1 MSGGDM
7 ATQTPQI
14 VEFPSIR
21 RAGQG
26 GPAPARFH
34 ERFGADNHVLDP
46 AWPRITTQVSEA
58 SFAPRRDG
66 LRVLLINAP
75 IREWSYPNILP
86 IGHAYVAAVAA
97 MDGHTIDVLDL
108 NAERKQPVKSSPE
121 AFIQWVESRV
131 TETLERQRPDV
142 IGLGGII
149 TQYSW
154 IRRIARLCRS
164 VHPDVPIV
172 LGGGIASSM
181 PEFMV
186 RRLGV
191 DAVVQEEGEIT
202 FSELLHR
209 LERRASL
216 EGVKGVAYRHLI
228 RPGEWDV
235 RNNGL
240 RPSLPSRALGLDTL
254 PWPLRSRWAEDE
266 VYKINPVGH
275 LNWQTKWIDGASVA
289 PGQYS
294 LSMIASRG
302 CPYASKACDYA
313 VAADTPIL
321 RADFSWTPAS
331 DLAAGD
337 KILTVTEYPAGK
349 DRRWTVATVQARFDR
364 RAEGFSIETTG
375 GNVVG
380 SEEHPWLARVRG
392 GRDNGQIRWVE
403 TRDLKVGWDL
413 SMVAP
418 PEEAPDLDSLEYRRG
433 YIRGLFEGDGTFH
446 KGLHRA
452 SGRMWPH
459 ARLALTD
466 GEALDRFVKYCDG
479 FGIRTKRGP
488 FLNAGKKPME
498 KVWLSGVEPVNL
510 LDEILQEPIDNRQS
524 AAGYLAG
531 MYDAEGTRYVSK
543 HTAITRFCQ
552 RPGPVLERVLE
563 AISMLKLPFVRE
575 KPRRSDG
582 LVSVRLA
589 SQHGSVDTIRFF
601 AMTRPAIMRKC
612 SVDGLSLKSRWV
624 TITAIRSVGDVRM
637 IDLQTTARTFVA
649 GPVISHNCYA
659 AYLGK
664 TYRLRSPR
672 EVVDE
677 MEYLKQRYGAA
688 YIHFLDD
695 LLMTDYRWA
704 LEFVEALRERKR
716 TTGFEVLWG
725 GTCRTNIV
733 ADDVI
738 RAKREGRPHMLEQAW
753 EVGMR
758 QAGYGVES
766 ASPTILKNIDK
777 SGQTLEK
784 MEIAIQETQRVLG
797 YADCSFM
804 IGSPGE
810 SKSTVQET
818 VDFCRKVGLKPEVFF
833 FTTAYPGTSFWDLAM
848 SKGLIRKAVTGQP
861 GPADEDMVEQYFLR
875 LGEQGEEVRTN
886 FSDLPDQDV
895 IDLSW
900 WAVTELGGQNTVR
913 HPHTGE
919 QQKRT
924 QAVRGASRADV

>member
-1 MSGGDM
+1 MTMPKTIDLPLL
-7 ATQTPQI
+7 TP
-14 VEFPSIR
+14 R
-21 RAGQG
+21 RDVG
-26 GPAPARFH
+26 GPPPPRFH
-34 ERFGADNHVLDP
+34 ERFTAAGAVLD
-46 AWPRITTQVSEA
+46 ARWPRITRDASEQQ
-58 SFAPRRDG
+58 FEPRRDG
-66 LRVLLINAP
+66 LRVLFINAP

-97 MDGHTIDVLDL
+97 MDGHAIDVLDL
-108 NAERKQPVKSSPE
+108 NAERRAPITEPFEQYARRVE
-121 AFIQWVESRV
+121 ARVE
-131 TETLERQRPDV
+131 EKLGAARPDV

-149 TQYSW
+149 TQYAW
-154 IRRIARLCRS
+154 IRRIAAVCKR

-186 RRLGV
+186 KRLPV
-191 DAVVQEEGEIT
+191 DVVVQEEGEVTI
-202 FSELLHR
+202 SEVLHR

-216 EGVKGVAYRHLI
+216 EGVKGTAYRHVV
-228 RPGEWDV
+228 RPGEWTV

-240 RPSLPSRALGLDTL
+240 RASLPSREQGLDAL
-254 PWPLRSRWAEDE
+254 PWPLRSRWPEEE
-266 VYKINPVGH
+266 VYRHNPVGH

-294 LSMIASRG
+294 VSMIASRG
-302 CPYASKACDYA
+302 CPYASRACDYA

-321 RADFSWTPAS
+321 RDDFSWTAAAG
-331 DLAAGD
+331 LKAGD
-337 KILTVTEYPAGK
+337 KILTVTEHPAGGL
-349 DRRWTVATVQARFDR
+349 RRWTAATVEGRYDR
-364 RAEGFSIETTG
+364 VAEGFSIETTG
-375 GNVVG
+375 GSVVG

-392 GRDNGQIRWVE
+392 GQDNGQIRWVE
-403 TRDLKVGWDL
+403 TRDLKVGWEL

-418 PEEAPDLDSLEYRRG
+418 PEERPDLDSVDYRRG

-446 KGLHRA
+446 KGIHRA

-459 ARLALTD
+459 ARLALADT
-466 GEALDRFVKYCDG
+466 EPLDRFVAYCTD

-488 FLNAGKKPME
+488 FLDSGKRPME
-498 KVWLSGVEPVNL
+498 KVWLSGAESVNL
-510 LDEILQEPIDNRQS
+510 LDEILQEPIDTRQA

-531 MYDAEGTRYVSK
+531 MYDAEGTRYVSPR
-543 HTAITRFCQ
+543 TATTRFYQ
-552 RPGPVLERVLE
+552 RPGPVLDRILD
-563 AISMLKLPFVRE
+563 AIAMLKLPFVRE

-582 LVSVRLA
+582 LVSVRL
-589 SQHGSVDTIRFF
+589 SSPVGVVDTIRFF
-601 AMTRPAIMRKC
+601 AMVRPAIRRKC
-612 SVDGLSLKSRWV
+612 EVNGLALRSRWV
-624 TITAIRSVGDVRM
+624 TITGIRSVGSVRM

-677 MEYLKQRYGAA
+677 MEYLKERYGAV

-704 LEFVEALRERKR
+704 LEFFGALRDRR
-716 TTGFEVLWG
+716 RATGFEVLWG

-733 ADDVI
+733 ADDVL
-738 RAKREGRPHMLEQAW
+738 RARREGRPHMLELGY

-766 ASPTILKNIDK
+766 ASPTILKAIDK

-784 MEIAIQETQRVLG
+784 MEIAISETQRVLG

-810 SKSTVQET
+810 TASTVRET

-833 FTTAYPGTSFWDLAM
+833 FTTAYPGTAFWDLALER
-848 SKGLIRKAVTGQP
+848 GLIRKAVTGEK
-861 GPADEDMVEQYFLR
+861 GPADEDMIEQYFLR

-886 FSDLPDQDV
+886 FSDLPDDDI

-900 WAVTELGGQNTVR
+900 WAVTELGGQNTTR

-919 QQKRT
+919 IQERKR
-924 QAVRGASRADV
+924 AVRGATRADV